1 MIQQSVFN
9 ATKWKVIEKFGT
21 KGIQFIIQLLLA
33 RLLTPED
40 YGIIAIITV
49 FIALANVFVQHG
61 FSSSLIQKKEV
72 SEVDMCTALFTSLG
86 IALFIYIVLF
96 ISAPYISDFY
106 NMKELTTCIRVLSL
120 ILFAGSL
127 NSIQYAYVSRKLQFK
142 LYTVSTLSASLISGL
157 IGILMAMGGYG
168 VWALIAQQV
177 INYCL
182 SVMILNRLIKWRIKL
197 KFSFDS
203 LRALFSYGGKI
214 LGSSLIN
221 SLYTNI
227 YNLVIGSVY
236 SKELLGLYNRG
247 QQIPL
252 YIADNINETVQSIS
266 FPILSQ
272 SQDNRLSLKRLT
284 QIGLMISTFVVF
296 PAMLG
301 LSAVS
306 KDFVAVFLGEKWSG
320 ASEYMSLICFVYS
333 TYPIHTMN
341 LQFIKA
347 TGRSDLFLKLEI
359 LKRMIETIIIIIV
372 IKKGLKALILGQI
385 FLTIISIPINVLPTK
400 RTIGYGIAEQIK
412 DIFPTL
418 VASVIMYFGVVF
430 ISHFSINAVI
440 KLVLEISGGI
450 IIYIVLNALLKNQ
463 AYYYLISKIPPV
475 GRRK

>member
-1 MIQQSVFN
+1 MKQQSVSN
-9 ATKWKVIEKFGT
+9 ATIWKIIEKFGT
-21 KGIQFIIQLLLA
+21 KGIQFVIQLLLA

-40 YGIIAIITV
+40 YGIVAIITV

-72 SEVDMCTALFTSLG
+72 TEVDMCTALFSSLG
-86 IALFIYIVLF
+86 IALLIYLILF
-96 ISAPYISDFY
+96 VSAPYISDFY
-106 NMKELTTCIRVLSL
+106 NIGELTRCIRVLSL
-120 ILFAGSL
+120 ILFAGSF

-142 LYTVSTLSASLISGL
+142 LYTVSTLSASLVSGC
-157 IGILMAMGGYG
+157 IGIIMSLQGYG
-168 VWALIAQQV
+168 VWALIAQQI

-182 SVMILNRLIKWRIKL
+182 IVIILNRLIKWRIKL

-203 LRALFSYGGKI
+203 LRELFGYGGKI

-236 SKELLGLYNRG
+236 SKDLLGLYNRG

-272 SQDNRLSLKRLT
+272 FQDDKLNLKRLT
-284 QIGLMISTFVVF
+284 KIGLMISTFVVF

-301 LSAVS
+301 LSAIS
-306 KDFVAVFLGEKWSG
+306 RDFVAIFLGEKWNMS
-320 ASEYMSLICFVYS
+320 SEYMSLLCFVYS

-341 LQFIKA
+341 LQCMKA

-359 LKRMIETIIIIIV
+359 LKRVIETVIIV
-372 IKKGLKALILGQI
+372 VTIKKGLKVLILGQI
-385 FLTIISIPINVLPTK
+385 FLTLVSIPINAWPTK
-400 RTIGYGIAEQIK
+400 RLISYGIAEQIK

-418 VASVIMYFGVVF
+418 VASIGMYFGVLY
-430 ISHFSINAVI
+430 ISHLSINLAI
-440 KLVLEISGGI
+440 KLIIEISCGI
-450 IIYIVLNALLKNQ
+450 IIYTIFNVLLKNQ
-463 AYYYLISKIPPV
+463 AYYYLISRIPSV